1 MISSAFWGQK
11 SKKNMYKTHANK
23 NIVSDFIRKSHPN
36 KYKKNVPYLLLLKIE
51 CVQKEN
57 KYYKIF
63 KKNCILIT
71 KNEEKRTVVIPK
83 AFRYHSD
90 TIPKEARRRKKKCI
104 KTEICNTQTLVHPAQ
119 VTSKPSRC
127 RGDKCCR
134 VLR

>member
-1 MISSAFWGQK
+1 MGGVIKYVNILISSAFWGQK

-71 KNEEKRTVVIPK
+71 KKRRKTYRSHSEGIPIPFRRKREGEKRNV
-83 AFRYHSD
+83 
-90 TIPKEARRRKKKCI
+90 
-104 KTEICNTQTLVHPAQ
+104 
-119 VTSKPSRC
+119 
-127 RGDKCCR
+127 
-134 VLR
+134 

>member
-83 AFRYHSD
+83 AFRYHSEGSEKAKKEMYKNGNMQYTD
-90 TIPKEARRRKKKCI
+90 TRPPC
-104 KTEICNTQTLVHPAQ
+104 
-119 VTSKPSRC
+119 TSYFKA
-127 RGDKCCR
+127 K
-134 VLR
+134 